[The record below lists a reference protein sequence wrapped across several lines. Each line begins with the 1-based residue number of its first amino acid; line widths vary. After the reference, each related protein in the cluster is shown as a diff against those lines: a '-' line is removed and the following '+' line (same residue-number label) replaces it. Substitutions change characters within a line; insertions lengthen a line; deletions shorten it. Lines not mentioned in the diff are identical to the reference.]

1 MFFFLHLKVWS
12 LTFWLVDN
20 ESFIFVNDM
29 SYDILFK
36 RKEWMTHGH
45 VFFFFGQVRER
56 ESIAPLENVQG

>member
-1 MFFFLHLKVWS
+1 
-12 LTFWLVDN
+12 
-20 ESFIFVNDM
+20 M

-56 ESIAPLENVQG
+56 EREYCPVRKCSRLARSISPVRGGAT

>member
-1 MFFFLHLKVWS
+1 
-12 LTFWLVDN
+12 
-20 ESFIFVNDM
+20 M

-56 ESIAPLENVQG
+56 EREREREYCPVRKCSRLARSISPVRGGAT